1 MLWRV
6 QQYQPVHQSRQ
17 SSFKTT
23 GGAAKPAPE
32 PRDHQLP
39 AWQCSELQPRS
50 TPRLTARVPVRK
62 AYRHRAYQGPDS
74 RYDRWYRTSHTAA
87 PPSTVMNSRRLMPSS
102 SPRTTTYHIEWKLL
116 CVTAKWR
123 ARLPLWVISRHL
135 QLCDLLHIWHSPLLL
150 VCKHANRGNRLLG
163 TGIGSR
169 WHPDDRN
176 HDLDCCSGS
185 PGQPVDQIGIGKAPA
200 PAHVQ
205 NRGDSVFR

>member
-17 SSFKTT
+17 SSL
-23 GGAAKPAPE
+23 KPTVGSANPSPE

-87 PPSTVMNSRRLMPSS
+87 PPSTVMNSRRLMPSK
-102 SPRTTTYHIEWKLL
+102 PKDYN
-116 CVTAKWR
+116 
-123 ARLPLWVISRHL
+123 LPHRMETIVRHSKMACSTSALGHKQTCAL
-135 QLCDLLHIWHSPLLL
+135 QKPMSALP
-150 VCKHANRGNRLLG
+150 
-163 TGIGSR
+163 
-169 WHPDDRN
+169 P
-176 HDLDCCSGS
+176 
-185 PGQPVDQIGIGKAPA
+185 KATSNA
-200 PAHVQ
+200 T
-205 NRGDSVFR
+205 